1 MPSFSLKTLG
11 ILFSIFRSSIYLS
24 TVNMNIRY
32 SSIMLYFMICFKGA
46 SGQGSGNQSNI
57 NALYPCNVS
66 GETRLLVGSNNEHFP
81 QVCTYIN
88 ISTIE
93 TNYTNISGLYFI
105 SFCYNGNWG
114 SLRNT
119 EAFCLISGYVG
130 LVDNPSSLAISNEG
144 LPKYSNLNCTGSETD
159 IQMCGGGSSLT
170 TEQCDYVTALFCT
183 RCVSYTDCL
192 GDNNSLCNSEGMCEC
207 KECVNGICYA
217 GGCLCDAEYEGDE
230 CAESICDPPC
240 DNAGVCQSNAICTCP
255 FPYSGVSCET
265 TITCSPA
272 CTNSSECFVDMTQQ
286 AVYCCPGEVSGIMCL
301 TTQSTATTLAL
312 MNTTLQPISN
322 STMLTTS
329 PSTSMTVI
337 SNTILDPYI
346 AFVISIV
353 IPLLCCL
360 VIILYLV
367 IICVCVFAMVFM
379 VRMKHKMNKT
389 LESNYDNSFSPS
401 PDERRPTIYS
411 AINEKTML
419 DYGEAP
425 DLPPARMDCEY
436 VEMAYV
442 EIPTEKKTSHYE
454 IEDEILEAKT
464 SENKIEITT
473 VASSYP
479 GESLEPISSPVDSPS
494 RLLISNDTTG
504 ATKENETAYE
514 NIISDP

>member
-1 MPSFSLKTLG
+1 MNIVKYL
-11 ILFSIFRSSIYLS
+11 SIFIYL
-24 TVNMNIRY
+24 
-32 SSIMLYFMICFKGA
+32 LICYEQN

-81 QVCTYIN
+81 QICTYIN

-130 LVDNPSSLAISNEG
+130 LVDSPSSLAISNEG

-170 TEQCDYVTALFCT
+170 TEQCDYVAALFCT
-183 RCVSYTDCL
+183 RCVSYTECV
-192 GDNNSLCNSEGMCEC
+192 GGNNSLCNSEGMCEC

-217 GGCLCDAEYEGDE
+217 GGCLCDAGYEGDE

-265 TITCSPA
+265 TTTCAPV

-301 TTQSTATTLAL
+301 TTQSTATTLVLMNTTATTLAL
-312 MNTTLQPISN
+312 MNTTTKLAEY
-322 STMLTTS
+322 TTS
-329 PSTSMTVI
+329 TTDESSVI
-337 SNTILDPYI
+337 D
-346 AFVISIV
+346 AFVIIVISIV

-389 LESNYDNSFSPS
+389 LKSNYDNSFSPS

-419 DYGEAP
+419 DYGEVP

-436 VEMAYV
+436 VEMEYV
-442 EIPTEKKTSHYE
+442 GIPTEKITSHYE
-454 IEDEILEAKT
+454 IEDEILE
-464 SENKIEITT
+464 TT
-473 VASSYP
+473 VISCP
-479 GESLEPISSPVDSPS
+479 PNTQESLEPISSPMDSPS
-494 RLLISNDTTG
+494 RLLIVNDTTG
-504 ATKENETAYE
+504 ASKQNETAYE
-514 NIISDP
+514 NPNSDP